1 MNRTIT
7 ITSGKVGI
15 GKTNICLN
23 LAFLLSRLGY
33 RICVFD
39 ADMGLPNINTFLGL
53 QPVYNLKDAILN
65 GLNLKDLI
73 IKDYQGIDIFP
84 GSSGVE
90 DMTKIEVD
98 RMQLIRSFSETAHH
112 DFLLRYDFLF
122 VDTPAGNSKTVISF
136 CLASSE
142 IIVVI
147 TPEHTSLT
155 EAFTLLKTLSINGFK
170 GGIWIV
176 VNQCTTSHIAKL
188 VYKRFKSIVAKNLG
202 IDVLPLG
209 LIYQDSKM
217 IQAVQQQ
224 KIFVSLYPKTN
235 ASKCLQK
242 VAERLVAKRMNHLQ
256 GFDVVKF
263 WRGCIELISS
273 PLNIKEHIS
282 TSKELPQRKQEPQAI
297 TEQSK
302 QKDMLGGRP
311 DSLSLSE
318 TILKETN
325 SKDTMT
331 AQKNDEGMLGTHIS
345 ESVKSGGWYRHKD
358 AAKHWYRA
366 PLIEP
371 SGSKDSKD
379 LEVESPPV
387 IEKLI
392 KNISS
397 ISEELQLIRKALEGN
412 GKIMLRVGISGE
424 PDNKKPAKKN
434 HPS

>member
-23 LAFLLSRLGY
+23 LALLLSKLSY

-53 QPVYNLKDAILN
+53 QPVYNLKDAILD

-73 IKDYQGIDIFP
+73 IKDYEGIDIFP

-90 DMTKIEVD
+90 DLTNIEVD
-98 RMQLIRSFSETAHH
+98 RMRLIRSFSETAHH
-112 DFLLRYDFLF
+112 DFLLDYDFLL
-122 VDTPAGNSKTVISF
+122 VDTPAGISKTVISF

-155 EAFTLLKTLSINGFK
+155 EAYTLLKTLSLNGFK
-170 GGIWIV
+170 GGIWVV

-188 VYKRFKSIVAKNLG
+188 VYKRFKSIVGKNLK
-202 IDVLPLG
+202 IDVMPLG

-217 IQAVQQQ
+217 IQAVKQQ
-224 KIFVSLYPKTN
+224 KIFVSLYPKAN

-242 VAERLVAKRMNHLQ
+242 IAERLVAKGTDYLQ

-273 PLNIKEHIS
+273 PLSIKEHVSARAEIP
-282 TSKELPQRKQEPQAI
+282 KRKQEPQAI
-297 TEQSK
+297 AEKPS
-302 QKDMLGGRP
+302 QKDMLSSP
-311 DSLSLSE
+311 LDPLSLSE
-318 TILKETN
+318 IS
-325 SKDTMT
+325 SKATDGKGTVT
-331 AQKNDEGMLGTHIS
+331 AQQNNEEMPDTRPT
-345 ESVKSGGWYRHKD
+345 ESGKTGGWYRHKD

-366 PLIEP
+366 PLVEP
-371 SGSKDSKD
+371 GSSKETTD
-379 LEVESPPV
+379 LEENSLPV

-424 PDNKKPAKKN
+424 PDSKKSVKKKN
-434 HPS
+434 SS

>member
-23 LAFLLSRLGY
+23 LALLLSKLGY

-39 ADMGLPNINTFLGL
+39 ADMGLPNINTLLGL
-53 QPVYNLKDAILN
+53 QPVYNLKDAILD

-73 IKDYQGIDIFP
+73 IKDYEGIDIFP

-90 DMTKIEVD
+90 DMTNIEVD
-98 RMQLIRSFSETAHH
+98 RMRLIRSFSETAHH
-112 DFLLRYDFLF
+112 DFILHYDFLL
-122 VDTPAGNSKTVISF
+122 VDTPAGISKTVISF

-155 EAFTLLKTLSINGFK
+155 EAYTLLKTLSLNGFK
-170 GGIWIV
+170 GGIWVV

-217 IQAVQQQ
+217 IQAVKQQ
-224 KIFVSLYPKTN
+224 KIFVSLYPKAN

-242 VAERLVAKRMNHLQ
+242 IAERLVAKSTDHLQ

-273 PLNIKEHIS
+273 PLSIKEHVSARVEIP
-282 TSKELPQRKQEPQAI
+282 KRKQGPQAI
-297 TEQSK
+297 AEQFL
-302 QKDMLGGRP
+302 QKDVSGSPL

-318 TILKETN
+318 ATLKETDA
-325 SKDTMT
+325 KGTIT
-331 AQKNDEGMLGTHIS
+331 AQKNDEEMPDTHPS
-345 ESVKSGGWYRHKD
+345 ESGKSGGWYRHKD

-371 SGSKDSKD
+371 GGSKDSKD
-379 LEVESPPV
+379 LEANSLPV

-424 PDNKKPAKKN
+424 PDSKKSVKKN
-434 HPS
+434 NPS

>member
-23 LAFLLSRLGY
+23 LALLLSKLGY

-53 QPVYNLKDAILN
+53 QPVYNLKDAILD

-73 IKDYQGIDIFP
+73 IKDYEGIDIFP

-90 DMTKIEVD
+90 DMTNIEVD
-98 RMQLIRSFSETAHH
+98 RMRLIRSFSETAHH
-112 DFLLRYDFLF
+112 DFLLHYDFLL
-122 VDTPAGNSKTVISF
+122 VDTPAGISKTVVSF

-147 TPEHTSLT
+147 DPEHTSLT
-155 EAFTLLKTLSINGFK
+155 KAYTLLKTLSSNGYK
-170 GGIWIV
+170 GIVWVV

-188 VYKRFKSIVAKNLG
+188 VYKRFKSIVAKNLK

-242 VAERLVAKRMNHLQ
+242 MAERLVAKSSNHLQ

-273 PLNIKEHIS
+273 PLSIKEHVSARVEIS
-282 TSKELPQRKQEPQAI
+282 ERKQEPQAI
-297 TEQSK
+297 VEQSP
-302 QKDMLGGRP
+302 QKDTLGSP
-311 DSLSLSE
+311 LDSLSLSE
-318 TILKETN
+318 ISSKATDG
-325 SKDTMT
+325 KDTIT
-331 AQKNDEGMLGTHIS
+331 AQKKNEEMPDTHSS
-345 ESVKSGGWYRHKD
+345 ESGKSGGWYRHKD

-371 SGSKDSKD
+371 GSSKETTD
-379 LEVESPPV
+379 LEENSLPV

-424 PDNKKPAKKN
+424 PDSKKSLKKN
-434 HPS
+434 NPS

>member
-23 LAFLLSRLGY
+23 LALLLSKLGY

-53 QPVYNLKDAILN
+53 QPVYNLKDAILD

-73 IKDYQGIDIFP
+73 IKDYEGIDIFP
-84 GSSGVE
+84 GSSGME
-90 DMTKIEVD
+90 DITNIEVD
-98 RMQLIRSFSETAHH
+98 RMRLIRSFSETAHH
-112 DFLLRYDFLF
+112 DFLLHYDFLL
-122 VDTPAGNSKTVISF
+122 VDTPAGISKTVISF

-155 EAFTLLKTLSINGFK
+155 EAYTLLKTLSLNGFK
-170 GGIWIV
+170 GGIWVV

-188 VYKRFKSIVAKNLG
+188 VYKRFRSIVAKNLR
-202 IDVLPLG
+202 IDVMPLG

-217 IQAVQQQ
+217 TQAVKQQ
-224 KIFVSLYPKTN
+224 KIFVSLYPTTN

-242 VAERLVAKRMNHLQ
+242 IAEKLVAKSRNHLQ

-273 PLNIKEHIS
+273 PLSIKEHVSERAEIP
-282 TSKELPQRKQEPQAI
+282 KIKQEPQAI
-297 TEQSK
+297 TEQSS
-302 QKDMLGGRP
+302 QKDTLDNP
-311 DSLSLSE
+311 LDSLSLSE
-318 TILKETN
+318 TALKETN
-325 SKDTMT
+325 PKETST
-331 AQKNDEGMLGTHIS
+331 AQKKNEEMPDTHS
-345 ESVKSGGWYRHKD
+345 RESGKLGGWYRHKD

-371 SGSKDSKD
+371 DSSKETTG
-379 LEVESPPV
+379 LEGNSLPV

-397 ISEELQLIRKALEGN
+397 ISEELQLIRKALEGD

-424 PDNKKPAKKN
+424 PDSKKSVKKKN
-434 HPS
+434 PS

>member
-23 LAFLLSRLGY
+23 LTLLLSRLGY
-33 RICVFD
+33 NTCVFD

-84 GSSGVE
+84 GSSGL
-90 DMTKIEVD
+90 DDITKSEVD

-112 DFLLRYDFLF
+112 DFLLHYDFLL
-122 VDTPAGNSKTVISF
+122 VDAPAGISKTVISF

-147 TPEHTSLT
+147 TPEHASLT
-155 EAFTLLKTLSINGFK
+155 EAYTLLKTLSLNGFK
-170 GGIWIV
+170 GGIWVV

-188 VYKRFKSIVAKNLG
+188 VYKRFKSIVAKNLR
-202 IDVLPLG
+202 IDVMPLG
-209 LIYQDSKM
+209 LIYQDGK
-217 IQAVQQQ
+217 IDQAVKQQ
-224 KIFVSLYPKTN
+224 KIFVSVYPKAN

-242 VAERLVAKRMNHLQ
+242 IAERLVAKGTDHLQ

-273 PLNIKEHIS
+273 PLSIREHVSARAKIPE
-282 TSKELPQRKQEPQAI
+282 KKQGPQAI
-297 TEQSK
+297 TEQSL
-302 QKDMLGGRP
+302 QKDVSGSPL
-311 DSLSLSE
+311 DSLSLFE
-318 TILKETN
+318 TTLKEADAKGTI
-325 SKDTMT
+325 T
-331 AQKNDEGMLGTHIS
+331 AQQNGEEMPNIRPTDSGKP
-345 ESVKSGGWYRHKD
+345 GGWYRHKD

-366 PLIEP
+366 PLVDP
-371 SGSKDSKD
+371 GSSKETTD
-379 LEVESPPV
+379 LEENSLPV

-424 PDNKKPAKKN
+424 PDSKKSVKKN
-434 HPS
+434 NPS

>member
-23 LAFLLSRLGY
+23 LALLLSKLGY

-53 QPVYNLKDAILN
+53 QPVYNLKDAILD

-73 IKDYQGIDIFP
+73 IKDYEGIDIFP

-90 DMTKIEVD
+90 DMTNIEVD
-98 RMQLIRSFSETAHH
+98 RMRLIRSFSETAHH
-112 DFLLRYDFLF
+112 DFLLHYDFLL
-122 VDTPAGNSKTVISF
+122 VDTPAGISKTVISF

-155 EAFTLLKTLSINGFK
+155 EAYTLLKTLSLNGFK
-170 GGIWIV
+170 GGIWVV

-217 IQAVQQQ
+217 IQAVKQQ
-224 KIFVSLYPKTN
+224 KIFVSLYPKAN

-242 VAERLVAKRMNHLQ
+242 IAERLVAKGTDHLQ

-273 PLNIKEHIS
+273 PLSIKEHVSARVEIP
-282 TSKELPQRKQEPQAI
+282 KRKQEPQAI
-297 TEQSK
+297 TEQSP
-302 QKDMLGGRP
+302 QKDTLGSLL
-311 DSLSLSE
+311 DSLPLSE
-318 TILKETN
+318 TILKETDA
-325 SKDTMT
+325 KGTIT
-331 AQKNDEGMLGTHIS
+331 AQKKNEEMSDARPT
-345 ESVKSGGWYRHKD
+345 ESGKSGGWYRHKD

-371 SGSKDSKD
+371 GSSKEATD
-379 LEVESPPV
+379 LEENSLPV

-424 PDNKKPAKKN
+424 PDSKKSVKKN
-434 HPS
+434 NPS

>member
-15 GKTNICLN
+15 DKTNICLN
-23 LAFLLSRLGY
+23 LALLLSRLGY
-33 RICVFD
+33 NTCVFD
-39 ADMGLPNINTFLGL
+39 ADMELPNINTFLGL
-53 QPVYNLKDAILN
+53 QPVYNLKDAILD

-73 IKDYQGIDIFP
+73 IKDYEGIDIFP
-84 GSSGVE
+84 GSSGLD
-90 DMTKIEVD
+90 DMTEIEVD
-98 RMQLIRSFSETAHH
+98 RMRLIRSFSETAHH
-112 DFLLRYDFLF
+112 DFLLDYDFLL
-122 VDTPAGNSKTVISF
+122 VDAPAGISKTVISF

-142 IIVVI
+142 NIVVI

-155 EAFTLLKTLSINGFK
+155 EAYTLLKTFSLNGFK
-170 GGIWIV
+170 GGIWVV

-188 VYKRFKSIVAKNLG
+188 VYKRFKSIVSKNLR
-202 IDVLPLG
+202 IDVMPLG

-217 IQAVQQQ
+217 IQAVKQQ
-224 KIFVSLYPKTN
+224 KIFVSLYPKAN

-242 VAERLVAKRMNHLQ
+242 IAERLVTKGTDHLQ

-273 PLNIKEHIS
+273 PLSIKEHVSARAEIP
-282 TSKELPQRKQEPQAI
+282 KRKQEPQAI
-297 TEQSK
+297 TEQSP
-302 QKDMLGGRP
+302 QKDMLSSSLDP
-311 DSLSLSE
+311 LSLSKA
-318 TILKETN
+318 TLKEANAKGTITAPQN
-325 SKDTMT
+325 NEEMPDT
-331 AQKNDEGMLGTHIS
+331 HPS
-345 ESVKSGGWYRHKD
+345 ESGKSGGWYRHKD

-366 PLIEP
+366 PLVEP
-371 SGSKDSKD
+371 GSSKETTD
-379 LEVESPPV
+379 LEENSLPV

-424 PDNKKPAKKN
+424 PDSKKSVKKKN
-434 HPS
+434 PS

>member
-23 LAFLLSRLGY
+23 LALLLSKLGY

-39 ADMGLPNINTFLGL
+39 ADIGLPNINTFLGL
-53 QPVYNLKDAILN
+53 QPVYNLKDAILD

-73 IKDYQGIDIFP
+73 IKDYEGIDIFP

-90 DMTKIEVD
+90 DMTNIEVD
-98 RMQLIRSFSETAHH
+98 RMRLIRSFSETAHH
-112 DFLLRYDFLF
+112 DFLLHYDFLL
-122 VDTPAGNSKTVISF
+122 VDMPAGVSKTVVSF

-142 IIVVI
+142 IIVVLD
-147 TPEHTSLT
+147 PEHTSLT
-155 EAFTLLKTLSINGFK
+155 KAYTLLKTLSSNGYK
-170 GGIWIV
+170 GIVWVV
-176 VNQCTTSHIAKL
+176 VNQCPTSHIAKL
-188 VYKRFKSIVAKNLG
+188 VYKRFKSIVAKNLK

-217 IQAVQQQ
+217 IQAVKQQ

-242 VAERLVAKRMNHLQ
+242 IAERLVAKSRNHLQ

-263 WRGCIELISS
+263 WRGCIELISG
-273 PLNIKEHIS
+273 PLNIKEHVSENAEFPEI
-282 TSKELPQRKQEPQAI
+282 TQEPQAI
-297 TEQSK
+297 AEQSA
-302 QKDMLGGRP
+302 QKDVPVSTL
-311 DSLSLSE
+311 DSLPLPE
-318 TILKETN
+318 TTLKETN
-325 SKDTMT
+325 AKDTIT
-331 AQKNDEGMLGTHIS
+331 AQKNDEEMPDTRPS
-345 ESVKSGGWYRHKD
+345 ESGKSGGWYRHKD

-366 PLIEP
+366 PVVEP
-371 SGSKDSKD
+371 GSEEETAD
-379 LEVESPPV
+379 LEENSLPV
-387 IEKLI
+387 IERLI

-424 PDNKKPAKKN
+424 PDSKKSVKKN
-434 HPS
+434 NHS

>member
-1 MNRTIT
+1 MNRTVT
-7 ITSGKVGI
+7 ITSGKAGI

-23 LAFLLSRLGY
+23 LALLLSKLGY

-53 QPVYNLKDAILN
+53 HPVYNLKDAILD

-73 IKDYQGIDIFP
+73 IKDYEGIDIFP
-84 GSSGVE
+84 GSSGME
-90 DMTKIEVD
+90 DMTNIEVD
-98 RMQLIRSFSETAHH
+98 RMRLIRSFSETAHH
-112 DFLLRYDFLF
+112 DFLLHYDFLL
-122 VDTPAGNSKTVISF
+122 VDTPAGISKTVISF

-155 EAFTLLKTLSINGFK
+155 EAYTLLKTLSLNGFK
-170 GGIWIV
+170 GGIWVV

-188 VYKRFKSIVAKNLG
+188 VYKRFRSIVAKNLK

-217 IQAVQQQ
+217 TQAVKQQ

-242 VAERLVAKRMNHLQ
+242 IAEKLVAKSRNHLQ

-273 PLNIKEHIS
+273 PLSIKEHVSERAKIP
-282 TSKELPQRKQEPQAI
+282 KIKQEPQAI
-297 TEQSK
+297 TEQSS
-302 QKDMLGGRP
+302 QKDTLDNP
-311 DSLSLSE
+311 LDPLSFTE
-318 TILKETN
+318 ATLKETN
-325 SKDTMT
+325 PKETST
-331 AQKNDEGMLGTHIS
+331 AQKKNEEMPDARPT
-345 ESVKSGGWYRHKD
+345 ESGKSGGWYRHKD

-371 SGSKDSKD
+371 DSSKETTD
-379 LEVESPPV
+379 LEGNSLPV

-397 ISEELQLIRKALEGN
+397 ISEELQLIRKALEGD

-424 PDNKKPAKKN
+424 PDSKKSVKKN
-434 HPS
+434 NPS

>member
-23 LAFLLSRLGY
+23 LALLLSKLGY

-39 ADMGLPNINTFLGL
+39 ADIGLPNINTFLGL
-53 QPVYNLKDAILN
+53 QPVYNLKDAILD

-73 IKDYQGIDIFP
+73 IKDYEGIDIFP

-90 DMTKIEVD
+90 DMTNIEVD
-98 RMQLIRSFSETAHH
+98 RMRLIRSFSETAHH
-112 DFLLRYDFLF
+112 DFLLHYDFLL
-122 VDTPAGNSKTVISF
+122 VDMPAGVSKTVVSF

-142 IIVVI
+142 IIVVLD
-147 TPEHTSLT
+147 PEHTSLT
-155 EAFTLLKTLSINGFK
+155 KAYTLLKTLSSNGYK
-170 GGIWIV
+170 GIVWVV
-176 VNQCTTSHIAKL
+176 VNQCPTSHIAKL
-188 VYKRFKSIVAKNLG
+188 VYKRFKSIVAKNLK

-217 IQAVQQQ
+217 IQAVKQQ

-242 VAERLVAKRMNHLQ
+242 IAERLVAKSRNHLQ

-263 WRGCIELISS
+263 WRGCIELISG
-273 PLNIKEHIS
+273 PLNIKEHVSENAEFPKI
-282 TSKELPQRKQEPQAI
+282 TQEPQAI
-297 TEQSK
+297 AEQSP
-302 QKDMLGGRP
+302 QKDVPVSPL

-325 SKDTMT
+325 AKDTIT
-331 AQKNDEGMLGTHIS
+331 AQKNDEEMPDTRPS
-345 ESVKSGGWYRHKD
+345 ESGKSGGWYRHKD

-366 PLIEP
+366 PVVEP
-371 SGSKDSKD
+371 GSEEETAD
-379 LEVESPPV
+379 LEENSLPV
-387 IEKLI
+387 IERLI

-424 PDNKKPAKKN
+424 PDSKKSVKKN
-434 HPS
+434 NHS

>member
-23 LAFLLSRLGY
+23 LALLLSKLGY

-39 ADMGLPNINTFLGL
+39 ADIGLPNINTFLGL
-53 QPVYNLKDAILN
+53 QPVYNLKDAILD

-73 IKDYQGIDIFP
+73 IKDYEGIDIFP

-90 DMTKIEVD
+90 DMTNIEVD
-98 RMQLIRSFSETAHH
+98 RMRLIRSFSETAHH
-112 DFLLRYDFLF
+112 DFLLHYDFLL
-122 VDTPAGNSKTVISF
+122 VDMPAGVSKTVVSF

-147 TPEHTSLT
+147 DPEHTSLT
-155 EAFTLLKTLSINGFK
+155 KAYTLLKTLSSNGYK
-170 GGIWIV
+170 GIVWVV
-176 VNQCTTSHIAKL
+176 VNQCPTSHIAKL
-188 VYKRFKSIVAKNLG
+188 VYKRFKSIVAKNLK

-217 IQAVQQQ
+217 IQAVKQQ

-242 VAERLVAKRMNHLQ
+242 IAERLVAKSRNHLQ

-263 WRGCIELISS
+263 WRGCIELISG
-273 PLNIKEHIS
+273 PLNIKEHVSENAEFPKI
-282 TSKELPQRKQEPQAI
+282 TQEPQAI
-297 TEQSK
+297 AEQSA
-302 QKDMLGGRP
+302 QKDVPVSPL

-318 TILKETN
+318 TTLKETN
-325 SKDTMT
+325 AKDTIT
-331 AQKNDEGMLGTHIS
+331 AQKNDEEMPDTRPS
-345 ESVKSGGWYRHKD
+345 ESGKSGGWYRHKD

-366 PLIEP
+366 PVVEP
-371 SGSKDSKD
+371 GSEEETAD
-379 LEVESPPV
+379 LEENSLPV
-387 IEKLI
+387 IERLI

-424 PDNKKPAKKN
+424 PDSKKSVKKN
-434 HPS
+434 NHS

>member
-7 ITSGKVGI
+7 ITSGKAGI

-23 LAFLLSRLGY
+23 LALLLSKLGY

-53 QPVYNLKDAILN
+53 QPVYNLKDAILD

-73 IKDYQGIDIFP
+73 IKDYEGIDIFP
-84 GSSGVE
+84 GSSGME
-90 DMTKIEVD
+90 DMTNIEVD
-98 RMQLIRSFSETAHH
+98 RMRLIRSFSETAHH
-112 DFLLRYDFLF
+112 DFLLHYDFLL
-122 VDTPAGNSKTVISF
+122 VDTPAGISKTVISF

-155 EAFTLLKTLSINGFK
+155 EAYTLLKTLSLNGFK
-170 GGIWIV
+170 GGIWVV

-188 VYKRFKSIVAKNLG
+188 VYKRFRSIVAKNLK

-217 IQAVQQQ
+217 TQAVKQQ

-242 VAERLVAKRMNHLQ
+242 IAEKLVAKSRNHLQ

-273 PLNIKEHIS
+273 PLSIKEHVSARAEIP
-282 TSKELPQRKQEPQAI
+282 KRKQEPQAI
-297 TEQSK
+297 TEQSP
-302 QKDMLGGRP
+302 QKDTLGSLL
-311 DSLSLSE
+311 DSLPLSE

-325 SKDTMT
+325 AKGTST
-331 AQKNDEGMLGTHIS
+331 AQKKNEEMPDARPT
-345 ESVKSGGWYRHKD
+345 ESGKSGGWYRHKD

-371 SGSKDSKD
+371 DSSKETTD
-379 LEVESPPV
+379 LEGNSLPV

-397 ISEELQLIRKALEGN
+397 ISEELQLIRKALEGD

-424 PDNKKPAKKN
+424 PDSKKSVKKN
-434 HPS
+434 NPS

>member
-7 ITSGKVGI
+7 ITSGKAGI

-23 LAFLLSRLGY
+23 LALLLSKLGY

-53 QPVYNLKDAILN
+53 QPVYYLKDAILD

-73 IKDYQGIDIFP
+73 IKDYEGIDIFP
-84 GSSGVE
+84 GSSGGE
-90 DMTKIEVD
+90 DMTNIEVD
-98 RMQLIRSFSETAHH
+98 RMRLIRSFSETAHH
-112 DFLLRYDFLF
+112 DFLLHYDFLL
-122 VDTPAGNSKTVISF
+122 VDTPAGISKSVISF

-155 EAFTLLKTLSINGFK
+155 EAYTLLKTLSLNGFK
-170 GGIWIV
+170 GGIWVV

-188 VYKRFKSIVAKNLG
+188 VYKRFKSIVAKNLR
-202 IDVLPLG
+202 IDIMPLG
-209 LIYQDSKM
+209 LIYQDSK
-217 IQAVQQQ
+217 IDQAVQQQ
-224 KIFVSLYPKTN
+224 KIFVSLYPKAN

-242 VAERLVAKRMNHLQ
+242 IAERLVAKGTDHLQ
-256 GFDVVKF
+256 GFDAVKF

-273 PLNIKEHIS
+273 PLSIKEHVSARVEIA
-282 TSKELPQRKQEPQAI
+282 KRKQEPQAI
-297 TEQSK
+297 AEQSL
-302 QKDMLGGRP
+302 QKDVS
-311 DSLSLSE
+311 DSPLDPLSLSE
-318 TILKETN
+318 ATLKESN
-325 SKDTMT
+325 SKGTIT
-331 AQKNDEGMLGTHIS
+331 AQQNGEEIPDTHPS
-345 ESVKSGGWYRHKD
+345 ESGRSGGWYRHKD
-358 AAKHWYRA
+358 AAKHWSRA
-366 PLIEP
+366 PLVEP
-371 SGSKDSKD
+371 GSSKETTD
-379 LEVESPPV
+379 LEENSLPV

-424 PDNKKPAKKN
+424 PDSKKSVKKN
-434 HPS
+434 NPS

>member
-7 ITSGKVGI
+7 ITSGKVGT

-23 LAFLLSRLGY
+23 LALLLSKLGY

-53 QPVYNLKDAILN
+53 QPVYNLKDAILD

-73 IKDYQGIDIFP
+73 IKDYEGIDIFP

-90 DMTKIEVD
+90 DMTNIEVD
-98 RMQLIRSFSETAHH
+98 RMRLIRSFSETAHH
-112 DFLLRYDFLF
+112 DFLLHYDFLL
-122 VDTPAGNSKTVISF
+122 VDTPAGISKTVISF

-155 EAFTLLKTLSINGFK
+155 EAYTLLKTLSLNGFK
-170 GGIWIV
+170 GGIWVV

-188 VYKRFKSIVAKNLG
+188 VYKRFKSIVAKNLR
-202 IDVLPLG
+202 IDIMPLG
-209 LIYQDSKM
+209 LIYQDSE
-217 IQAVQQQ
+217 IDQAVKQQ
-224 KIFVSLYPKTN
+224 KIFVSLYPKAN

-242 VAERLVAKRMNHLQ
+242 IAEHLVAKGTDHLQ

-273 PLNIKEHIS
+273 PLSIKEHVS
-282 TSKELPQRKQEPQAI
+282 AREEFSRRKQEPEAI
-297 TEQSK
+297 TEQSP
-302 QKDMLGGRP
+302 QKDVS
-311 DSLSLSE
+311 DSPLDPLSLSE
-318 TILKETN
+318 ATLKESN
-325 SKDTMT
+325 SKGTIT
-331 AQKNDEGMLGTHIS
+331 AQQNGEEIPVTSPS
-345 ESVKSGGWYRHKD
+345 ESGRSGGWYRHKD
-358 AAKHWYRA
+358 AAKHWYRG
-366 PLIEP
+366 PLVEP
-371 SGSKDSKD
+371 GSGQEIAD
-379 LEVESPPV
+379 LEENSLPV

-397 ISEELQLIRKALEGN
+397 ISEELQLIRKALEGS

-424 PDNKKPAKKN
+424 PDSKKSVTKN
-434 HPS
+434 NPS

>member
-23 LAFLLSRLGY
+23 LALLLSKLGY

-39 ADMGLPNINTFLGL
+39 ADMGLPNINTSLGL
-53 QPVYNLKDAILN
+53 QPVYNLKDAILD

-73 IKDYQGIDIFP
+73 IKDYEGIDIFP
-84 GSSGVE
+84 GSSGME
-90 DMTKIEVD
+90 DITNIEVD
-98 RMQLIRSFSETAHH
+98 RMRLIRSFSETAHH
-112 DFLLRYDFLF
+112 DFLLHYDFLL
-122 VDTPAGNSKTVISF
+122 VDTPAGISKTVISF

-155 EAFTLLKTLSINGFK
+155 EAYTLLKTLSLNGFK
-170 GGIWIV
+170 GGIWVV

-188 VYKRFKSIVAKNLG
+188 VYKRFKSIVAKNLK
-202 IDVLPLG
+202 IDVMPLG

-217 IQAVQQQ
+217 TQAVKQQ

-242 VAERLVAKRMNHLQ
+242 IAEKLVAKSRNHLQ

-273 PLNIKEHIS
+273 PQKSKEHVSERVEIP
-282 TSKELPQRKQEPQAI
+282 KRKQEPQAI
-297 TEQSK
+297 TEQSS
-302 QKDMLGGRP
+302 QKDTLDNP
-311 DSLSLSE
+311 LDPLSFTE
-318 TILKETN
+318 ATLKETN
-325 SKDTMT
+325 PKETST
-331 AQKNDEGMLGTHIS
+331 AHKKNEEMPDARPT
-345 ESVKSGGWYRHKD
+345 ESDKSGGWYRHKD

-379 LEVESPPV
+379 LEENSLPV

-424 PDNKKPAKKN
+424 PDSKESVKKN
-434 HPS
+434 NPS

>member
-1 MNRTIT
+1 LI
-7 ITSGKVGI
+7 
-15 GKTNICLN
+15 
-23 LAFLLSRLGY
+23 
-33 RICVFD
+33 
-39 ADMGLPNINTFLGL
+39 FLGL
-53 QPVYNLKDAILN
+53 QPVYNLRDAILD

-73 IKDYQGIDIFP
+73 IKDYEGIDIFP
-84 GSSGVE
+84 GSSGME
-90 DMTKIEVD
+90 DITNIEVD
-98 RMQLIRSFSETAHH
+98 RMRLIRSFSETAHH
-112 DFLLRYDFLF
+112 DFLLHYDFLL
-122 VDTPAGNSKTVISF
+122 VDTPAGISKTVISF

-155 EAFTLLKTLSINGFK
+155 EAYTLLKTLSLNGFK
-170 GGIWIV
+170 GGIWVV

-188 VYKRFKSIVAKNLG
+188 VYKRFKTIVAKNLK

-217 IQAVQQQ
+217 IQAVKQQ

-242 VAERLVAKRMNHLQ
+242 MAENLVAKSRNHLQ

-273 PLNIKEHIS
+273 PLSIKEHVSARVEIP
-282 TSKELPQRKQEPQAI
+282 KIKQEPQAI
-297 TEQSK
+297 TEQSS
-302 QKDMLGGRP
+302 QKDTLDNP
-311 DSLSLSE
+311 LDPLSFTE
-318 TILKETN
+318 ATLKETN
-325 SKDTMT
+325 PKETST
-331 AQKNDEGMLGTHIS
+331 AQKKNEEMPDARPT
-345 ESVKSGGWYRHKD
+345 ESGKSGGWYRHKD

-371 SGSKDSKD
+371 DSSKETTD
-379 LEVESPPV
+379 LEGNSLPV

-424 PDNKKPAKKN
+424 PDSKKSVKKN
-434 HPS
+434 NPS

>member
-23 LAFLLSRLGY
+23 LALLLSGLGY
-33 RICVFD
+33 NTCVFD

-84 GSSGVE
+84 GSSGLD
-90 DMTKIEVD
+90 DMTKSEVD

-112 DFLLRYDFLF
+112 DFLLHYDFLL
-122 VDTPAGNSKTVISF
+122 VDAPAGISKTVISF

-147 TPEHTSLT
+147 TPEHASLT
-155 EAFTLLKTLSINGFK
+155 EAYTLLKTLSLNGFK
-170 GGIWIV
+170 GGIWVV

-188 VYKRFKSIVAKNLG
+188 VYKRFKSIVAKNLR
-202 IDVLPLG
+202 IDVMPLG
-209 LIYQDSKM
+209 LIYQDGK
-217 IQAVQQQ
+217 IDQAVKQQ
-224 KIFVSLYPKTN
+224 KIFVSVYPKANASKCLQVYPKAN

-242 VAERLVAKRMNHLQ
+242 IAERLVAKGTDHLQ

-273 PLNIKEHIS
+273 PLSINEHVSARAEIPE
-282 TSKELPQRKQEPQAI
+282 KKQGPPAI
-297 TEQSK
+297 TEQSS
-302 QKDMLGGRP
+302 QKDVSGSPL

-318 TILKETN
+318 ATLKETDAK
-325 SKDTMT
+325 STVT
-331 AQKNDEGMLGTHIS
+331 AQQN
-345 ESVKSGGWYRHKD
+345 
-358 AAKHWYRA
+358 
-366 PLIEP
+366 
-371 SGSKDSKD
+371 
-379 LEVESPPV
+379 
-387 IEKLI
+387 
-392 KNISS
+392 
-397 ISEELQLIRKALEGN
+397 
-412 GKIMLRVGISGE
+412 
-424 PDNKKPAKKN
+424 
-434 HPS
+434 